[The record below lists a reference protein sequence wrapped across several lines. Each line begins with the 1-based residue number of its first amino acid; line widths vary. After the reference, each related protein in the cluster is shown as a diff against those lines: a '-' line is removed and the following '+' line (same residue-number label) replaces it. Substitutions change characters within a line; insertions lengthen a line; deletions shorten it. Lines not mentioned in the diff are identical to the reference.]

1 MNDLDLPLPDMG
13 ARRSHVLDSL
23 GEYWPGGGSDRVAEL
38 PIEERSA
45 GPIRGPLRLVE
56 IVLPDWAASAAV
68 GGRLLVPREAVGD
81 GSWQRTDWWSAAFIM
96 LEGWHERAWE
106 RERGPVHSYSFRLK
120 GWDERAWQRAWVNR
134 IALFL
139 AIWAGI
145 APVHRAAAVRLS
157 HDVDAISKTL
167 PIRIK
172 QGAFRT
178 VAAVRRRTG
187 GTNSG
192 GGAIRFISR
201 RSDWWHIDDVLRLE
215 DQAGVVATFNVFAD
229 PRRPSPR
236 RWLLD
241 PGYRL
246 NSSQGVRLLDT
257 LLRSGSEIGLHP
269 SFDSWRNAD
278 LLAEQRGHLEQHIG
292 RPVGRVRQ
300 HWLRFSWER
309 TWAAQTAA
317 GLTCDTTLMFND
329 RSGFR
334 NSAAIEWRPWN
345 TLTGSAHEIRA
356 TTSCFMDSHQYDYS
370 DLSGTSPVAA
380 RELVDECRVVGG
392 TAEFLWHPHTLNPD
406 YGWQDGFAELIEAVT
421 RP

>member
-1 MNDLDLPLPDMG
+1 MIDLDLPLPNMG
-13 ARRSHVLDSL
+13 DRRSHVLESL
-23 GEYWPGGGSDRVAEL
+23 DKYWPGCSDRVAEL
-38 PIEERSA
+38 PIEECVA
-45 GPIRGPLRLVE
+45 GPISGPLHLAE
-56 IVLPDWAASAAV
+56 ITLPVWAASVGV

-81 GSWQRTDWWSAAFIM
+81 GSWQRTDWWTAAFVM

-106 RERGPVHSYSFRLK
+106 RAHGPVHSYSFRLK
-120 GWDERAWQRAWVNR
+120 GWDERAWERAWVNR
-134 IALFL
+134 IGMFL

-145 APVHRAAAVRLS
+145 EPFQHASTVRLS
-157 HDVDAISKTL
+157 HDVDAISKTI

-172 QGAFRT
+172 QGAFRA
-178 VAAVRRRTG
+178 VAAARRRTAE
-187 GTNSG
+187 TTST
-192 GGAIRFISR
+192 GGAISFMRR

-215 DQAGVVATFNVFAD
+215 GQAGVVSTFNVFAD
-229 PRRPSPR
+229 PRRPSPI
-236 RWLLD
+236 RWLMD

-246 NSSQGVRLLDT
+246 GRSQGARLIDA

-278 LLAEQRGHLEQHIG
+278 LIAEQREHLEQHIG
-292 RPVGRVRQ
+292 RPVRRVRQ

-309 TWAAQTAA
+309 TWAAQASA

-345 TLTGSAHEIRA
+345 TLTGSSHEIHA
-356 TTSCFMDSHQYDYS
+356 STSCFMDSHQYNYS
-370 DLSGTSPVAA
+370 DLVGTSRIAA
-380 RELVDECRVVGG
+380 RTLVDELRAVGG

-406 YGWQDGFAELIEAVT
+406 FGWRPGFVQLIDAVM
-421 RP
+421 P